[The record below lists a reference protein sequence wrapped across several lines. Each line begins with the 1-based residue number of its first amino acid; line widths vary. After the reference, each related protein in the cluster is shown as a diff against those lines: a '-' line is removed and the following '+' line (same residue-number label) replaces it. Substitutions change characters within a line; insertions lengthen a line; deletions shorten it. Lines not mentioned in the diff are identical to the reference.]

1 MARSLSLSL
10 SKTFLTANVVT
21 TTSVRSSARS
31 VTFRSLSSVAPN
43 PDLAGEDSTDPLLS
57 KLEDVIHR
65 IIVRRSAPG
74 WLPFLPG
81 HSYWVP
87 PPRSASR
94 SLGIAQLIE
103 KLANP
108 MSPEESLSTTTVR
121 GWPSS
126 DYFIKG
132 FGSPFLSFFFCF
144 VLGCCNITIRTER
157 SDLLSFYGFFLGE
170 F

>member
-10 SKTFLTANVVT
+10 SKAYLTTTANI
-21 TTSVRSSARS
+21 RSSA
-31 VTFRSLSSVAPN
+31 VLRSLSTVPPN
-43 PDLAGEDSTDPLLS
+43 HDLAGDESSGTATDPLVR

-65 IIVRRSAPG
+65 IMVRRSAPD

-87 PPRSASR
+87 PPRSASG
-94 SLGIAQLIE
+94 SLGIAQLLE

-108 MSPEESLSTTTVR
+108 LSDEESLSTTTVR

-126 DYFIKG
+126 DYFIKDAPLHMDKG
-132 FGSPFLSFFFCF
+132 D
-144 VLGCCNITIRTER
+144 VNITPTKAETATNHDNV
-157 SDLLSFYGFFLGE
+157 SQSEEDDG
-170 F
+170 